1 MRIFL
6 FFLLI
11 QITFNS
17 NLIANEID
25 LNDPYF
31 KLGWKNL
38 NNSTNKSIEIPNTNA
53 SIEIVDSE
61 IYLDTKEDI
70 KNYEEYLYSEETSI
84 DDISE
89 SLIISDKEQY
99 YTIKARYYDDGY
111 VTTDR
116 FKNFTSKDII
126 ETFNKRKSDSMK
138 KITWILEP
146 TLTENKVSNY
156 GYRVNWPEG
165 DVAYVYLSNILGRN
179 GFLQLKMTL
188 MGDGNENDD
197 FFNYYQSIIEEI
209 SSTVKFND
217 KFRYS
222 DFAQGDYISS
232 YTLTNIIDGSWGQGV
247 ATDLTNIEAYCL
259 VTTGALKKAGITE
272 VDYPRFAGKVITFYI
287 TDVKNEIIDIS
298 SDDDVSVLSGMY
310 GIQDIKNFQKLNIS
324 PSDPNTYDVSYTNI
338 IELVGD
344 KATDKVKYEYK
355 NKLVIKEGIP
365 KILFAKIDQTG
376 LSFNKWNLTLGC
388 QDKEYT
394 AAEKQKAKK
403 FASSNLLKGT
413 NGEPPPYFFKLAE
426 KMKELG
432 LKGKDIQ
439 TRNLNTKNSNETKET
454 KVANSSYSIFIEE
467 DFDTVLFLNKT
478 GGSVSFGGRKL
489 IDGKIISYGG
499 YEYFKVVYDRNDNK
513 ATTFI
518 QPASMSKDGKMES
531 YMKDGFQVDN
541 FIWKFD
547 VRDDDQIMISSSP
560 EYLKQLKAYEASD
573 TMFSISTLTDEFWY
587 AGTFKLVKNLDDLLE
602 IYNNKKTTYCS
613 ILKEKFIQDGF
624 NTEIQYIY
632 KDYLDFN
639 ARKNINC

>member
-6 FFLLI
+6 FFLII
-11 QITFNS
+11 QISFNS

-89 SLIISDKEQY
+89 NLIISDKEQY
-99 YTIKARYYDDGY
+99 YTITARYFDEGY
-111 VTTDR
+111 ITTDR
-116 FKNFTSKDII
+116 FKNFTPKDII

-146 TLTENKVSNY
+146 TLTENEVSNY
-156 GYRVNWPEG
+156 GYRVDWSEG
-165 DVAYVYLSNILGRN
+165 NVAYVYLSNILGRN

-188 MGDGNENDD
+188 IGDGNESDD

-222 DFAQGDYISS
+222 DFAQGDYVSS
-232 YTLTNIIDGSWGQGV
+232 YTLTNIIDGSWGQGIT
-247 ATDLTNIEAYCL
+247 TDLTNIEAYCL

-272 VDYPRFAGKVITFYI
+272 VDYPRFAGKEIIFYI

-298 SDDDVSVLSGMY
+298 SEDEVGVLSGMY
-310 GIQDIKNFQKLNIS
+310 GIQDKQNFQKLNIS
-324 PSDPNTYDVSYTNI
+324 PNNPNTYDVSYTNI
-338 IELVGD
+338 IEVAGD
-344 KATDKVKYEYK
+344 KPTDKVKYEYK
-355 NKLVIKEGIP
+355 NKLVIKDGIP

-413 NGEPPPYFFKLAE
+413 NGEPPPYFFELTE

-439 TRNLNTKNSNETKET
+439 TRNLNTKNSNETK
-454 KVANSSYSIFIEE
+454 VVNSSYSIFIEE

-499 YEYFKVVYDRNDNK
+499 YEYFKGVYDRNDNK
-513 ATTFI
+513 GTTFI

-541 FIWKFD
+541 FIWNFD
-547 VRDDDQIMISSSP
+547 VREDDQIMISSSP

-573 TMFSISTLTDEFWY
+573 TMFSISTITDEFWY
-587 AGTFKLVKNLDDLLE
+587 AGTFKLVKSHDDLFE
-602 IYNNKKTTYCS
+602 IYNNKKTTYCG
-613 ILKEKFIQDGF
+613 ILKEKFIKDGF

>member
-6 FFLLI
+6 FFLII
-11 QITFNS
+11 QISFNS

-89 SLIISDKEQY
+89 NLIISDKEQY
-99 YTIKARYYDDGY
+99 YTITARYFDEGY
-111 VTTDR
+111 ITTDR
-116 FKNFTSKDII
+116 FKNFTPKDII

-146 TLTENKVSNY
+146 TLTENEVSNY
-156 GYRVNWPEG
+156 GYRVDWSEG
-165 DVAYVYLSNILGRN
+165 NVAYVYLSNILGRN

-188 MGDGNENDD
+188 IGDGNESDD

-222 DFAQGDYISS
+222 DFAQGDYVSS
-232 YTLTNIIDGSWGQGV
+232 YTLTNIIDGSWGQGIT
-247 ATDLTNIEAYCL
+247 TDLTNIEAYCL

-272 VDYPRFAGKVITFYI
+272 VDYPRFAGKEIIFYI

-298 SDDDVSVLSGMY
+298 SEDEVGVLSGMY
-310 GIQDIKNFQKLNIS
+310 GIQDKQNFQKLNIS
-324 PSDPNTYDVSYTNI
+324 PNNPNTYDVSYTNI
-338 IELVGD
+338 IEVAGD
-344 KATDKVKYEYK
+344 KPTDKVKYEYK
-355 NKLVIKEGIP
+355 NKLVIKDGIP

-413 NGEPPPYFFKLAE
+413 NGEPPPYFFELTE

-439 TRNLNTKNSNETKET
+439 TRNLNTKNSNETK
-454 KVANSSYSIFIEE
+454 VVNSSYSIFIEE

-499 YEYFKVVYDRNDNK
+499 YEYFKGVYDRNDSK
-513 ATTFI
+513 GTTFI

-541 FIWKFD
+541 FIWNFD
-547 VRDDDQIMISSSP
+547 VREDDQIMISSSP

-573 TMFSISTLTDEFWY
+573 TMFSISTITDEFWY
-587 AGTFKLVKNLDDLLE
+587 AGTFKLVKSHDDLFE
-602 IYNNKKTTYCS
+602 IYNNKKTTYCG
-613 ILKEKFIQDGF
+613 ILKEKFIKDGF